1 MIELR
6 VPELVAAR
14 SPRHALRL
22 TRPVA
27 DALDAGL
34 PVVALESSVLAQG
47 LPIPAN
53 DEADRRTRAA
63 VEGSGAVP
71 AVAAVL
77 RGRPGFG
84 LEGEDLARFLRR
96 EGVRKVSA
104 RDLAVA
110 MAQGSDGATT
120 VAATLALCTLAGIE
134 TFATGGI
141 GGVHREPAFDE
152 SADLVELSRSP
163 VVVVCAGA
171 KSILDLPAT
180 LERLDTLGVAVIGY
194 RTASLPGFF
203 TTDTGLPLPA
213 RADSAEEIARTWLAQ
228 RALGRPGALLVT
240 RPPPA
245 DEALPAEIVERA
257 IARALEEARSAGVRG
272 AAVTPFLLA
281 AVERETGGRSLRT
294 NLALLEA
301 NARLA
306 GEIAVAI
313 ARLRDTDAS
322 PQGVAAGPRAAGSDR
337 ASVSKGAT

>member
-1 MIELR
+1 ME
-6 VPELVAAR
+6 
-14 SPRHALRL
+14 
-22 TRPVA
+22 
-27 DALDAGL
+27 DALDAGR

-53 DEADRRTRAA
+53 AEADRRTRAA
-63 VEGSGAVP
+63 VEASSAVP

-77 RGRPGFG
+77 RGQPGFG
-84 LEGEDLARFLRR
+84 LEGDDLGRFLRR
-96 EGVRKVSA
+96 DGVRKVSA

-110 MAQGSDGATT
+110 MAQGTDGATT
-120 VAATLALCTLAGIE
+120 VAATLALCTLARIE

-141 GGVHREPAFDE
+141 GGVHREPPFDE
-152 SADLVELSRSP
+152 SADLVELARSP

-171 KSILDLPAT
+171 KSILDLAGT
-180 LERLDTLGVAVIGY
+180 LERLDTLGVAVVGY
-194 RTASLPGFF
+194 RTANLPGFF
-203 TTDTGLPLPA
+203 TADTGLPLPA
-213 RADSAEEIARTWLAQ
+213 RAESAEEIARVWLAQ

-240 RPPPA
+240 QPPPA
-245 DEALPAEIVERA
+245 EEALPSDVVERA
-257 IARALEEARSAGVRG
+257 ISRALAEARSAGVRG

-313 ARLRDTDAS
+313 GRLRGGDGATHGA
-322 PQGVAAGPRAAGSDR
+322 AAGQRAPGGNR
-337 ASVSKGAT
+337 ASVTKGGA